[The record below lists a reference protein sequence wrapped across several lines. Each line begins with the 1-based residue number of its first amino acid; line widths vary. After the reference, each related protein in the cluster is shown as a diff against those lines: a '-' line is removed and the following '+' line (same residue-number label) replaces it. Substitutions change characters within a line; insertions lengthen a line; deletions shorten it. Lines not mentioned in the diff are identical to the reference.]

1 MIKYKR
7 NEILEVFVLSKF
19 LKVNVNEIE
28 LDRLSVEDRKYIEKE
43 KDVLNSTDNL
53 FTLVIILI
61 LSLTFIS
68 NMISVSQYAYV
79 MALGYSISIITII
92 YIRYARKNQ
101 KKKLQDLI
109 KRTSL
114 FDNKDKIKVVNYH
127 EKMHSVA
134 MYVLLI
140 SSTFSLINSV
150 IDIVMK

>member
-1 MIKYKR
+1 M
-7 NEILEVFVLSKF
+7 LSKF
-19 LKVNVNEIE
+19 LKINVNEIE

-43 KDVLNSTDNL
+43 RDVLNSTDNL

-68 NMISVSQYAYV
+68 NMINVSQYAYV
-79 MALGYSISIITII
+79 MALGYGICIITIV

-114 FDNKDKIKVVNYH
+114 FDNKEKIKVVNYH

>member
-1 MIKYKR
+1 M
-7 NEILEVFVLSKF
+7 SKF

>member
-1 MIKYKR
+1 M
-7 NEILEVFVLSKF
+7 LSKF

-68 NMISVSQYAYV
+68 NMIPVSQYAYV
-79 MALGYSISIITII
+79 MALGYGISIITII

>member
-1 MIKYKR
+1 M
-7 NEILEVFVLSKF
+7 LSKF

>member
-1 MIKYKR
+1 MIEYKR

-68 NMISVSQYAYV
+68 NMIPVSQYAYV
-79 MALGYSISIITII
+79 MALGYGISIITII

>member
-1 MIKYKR
+1 M
-7 NEILEVFVLSKF
+7 LSKF

-68 NMISVSQYAYV
+68 NMIPVSQYAYV
-79 MALGYSISIITII
+79 MALGYGISIITII

-101 KKKLQDLI
+101 K
-109 KRTSL
+109 R
-114 FDNKDKIKVVNYH
+114 NYKI
-127 EKMHSVA
+127 
-134 MYVLLI
+134 
-140 SSTFSLINSV
+140 
-150 IDIVMK
+150 

>member
-1 MIKYKR
+1 
-7 NEILEVFVLSKF
+7 VLSKF